1 MSKQKK
7 PSELWCD
14 NCFTVITEGAEV
26 LGKDSLEVFCSYPC
40 KIEFEGE
47 DEEIPDIAPQ
57 PKPTGPTPAPN
68 KKYKDLLGL

>member
-14 NCFTVITEGAEV
+14 NCFISLTEGSEI
-26 LGKDSLEVFCSYPC
+26 LGRDELEVFCSDAC
-40 KIEFEGE
+40 KTEFEGDS
-47 DEEIPDIAPQ
+47 DEAAAVMQQ
-57 PKPTGPTPAPN
+57 PKNIGPTPAPN